1 MPAKIP
7 IYLKAANNKK
17 GKKFKLRDILSP
29 DMISPPLGDLRHTIH
44 IGKEGQHDIFG
55 DISFLQ
61 GNELLPGNQ
70 EKARTGQFP
79 GHNEFFQANSTSDSM
94 FTEMPSQVLKNA
106 ISLPTIAGSQA
117 LMLPLLSPVTFSS
130 KQESLGPG
138 RLPRLSCEPVMEE
151 KAPEESSLLE
161 NGTVHQG
168 DVSWGSIPGWAAE
181 DMFDHS
187 ALCELVKEKTKSEE
201 SVSDLTGSLLSLQLD
216 LGPSFLDEVLNV
228 MDKKSTFYRYY
239 IKYGHLTFH
248 WGSIVSCELL
258 KPQTIH

>member
-44 IGKEGQHDIFG
+44 VGKEGQHDIFG

-79 GHNEFFQANSTSDSM
+79 GHNEFFRANSTSDPM
-94 FTEMPSQVLKNA
+94 FTEMPSQRVR
-106 ISLPTIAGSQA
+106 IPVRPGQGQ
-117 LMLPLLSPVTFSS
+117 PLLQP
-130 KQESLGPG
+130 L
-138 RLPRLSCEPVMEE
+138 R
-151 KAPEESSLLE
+151 
-161 NGTVHQG
+161 TVP
-168 DVSWGSIPGWAAE
+168 DRAAE

-187 ALCELVKEKTKSEE
+187 APCELVKEKTKSEE
-201 SVSDLTGSLLSLQLD
+201 SLSDLTGSLLSLQLD

-228 MDKKSTFYRYY
+228 MDRSK
-239 IKYGHLTFH
+239 
-248 WGSIVSCELL
+248 
-258 KPQTIH
+258 